1 MTATFPSSRCFGHLP
16 TGESVESWTITGS
29 GGLVAE
35 IITYGGIFTKLL
47 VPGLHGNVDDVV
59 LGFNRLD
66 PYLTDRAYFGAIVGR
81 VAGRIPCARLN
92 LEGKT
97 YELTRN
103 EGVNHLHGGLEG
115 FSRKLWRATPCVEQ
129 QDRPSLRL
137 EYFSRNGE
145 EGYPGSVQVA
155 ATYSVTPEN
164 VLQIRSEASSDQ
176 TTPLSLTFHPYFNLG
191 GEGSGSVAAHELQIH
206 ADDFVAVDENMTL
219 LEDLKSVT
227 CDNDFRRSRN
237 LGEAIPRLFRNHG
250 DLYRIR
256 RMADREGFNRLFPAA
271 RLIHRPS
278 GRAMDV
284 STTATYIQLYTGVG
298 LDGTLAGKL
307 GAPYERYAGLC
318 LECEGYPNGLNH
330 PALGDIL
337 LHPGRARIEVTE
349 YAFSTLG
356 SSR

>member
-35 IITYGGIFTKLL
+35 IITYGGILTKLL
-47 VPGLHGNVDDVV
+47 VPGLNGQLDDVV

-81 VAGRIPCARLN
+81 VAGRIPHARLI

-103 EGVNHLHGGLEG
+103 EGVNHLHGGFEG
-115 FSRKLWRATPCVEQ
+115 FSKKLWRATPGVEQ
-129 QDRPSLRL
+129 HDRPSLRF
-137 EYFSRNGE
+137 EYFSQNGE
-145 EGYPGSVQVA
+145 EGYPGSVKVA
-155 ATYSVTPEN
+155 VTYSVTPEN

-176 TTPLSLTFHPYFNLG
+176 TSPLSLTFHPYFNLG
-191 GEGSGSVAAHELQIH
+191 GEGSGSVTDHELQIH
-206 ADDFVAVDENMTL
+206 ADDFVAVDENMAPL
-219 LEDLKSVT
+219 DDLKSVT
-227 CDNDFRRSRN
+227 CDNDFRCSRN
-237 LGEAIPRLFRNHG
+237 LEEAIPRLFRNHG

-256 RMADREGFNRLFPAA
+256 RMADREGSSGLVPTA

-278 GRAMDV
+278 GRTMDV
-284 STTATYIQLYTGVG
+284 STTATYLQLYTGVG
-298 LDGTLAGKL
+298 LVGTLVGKF
-307 GAPYERYAGLC
+307 GASYERYAGLC

-337 LHPGRARIEVTE
+337 LHPGQARIEVTQ

-356 SSR
+356 SSG